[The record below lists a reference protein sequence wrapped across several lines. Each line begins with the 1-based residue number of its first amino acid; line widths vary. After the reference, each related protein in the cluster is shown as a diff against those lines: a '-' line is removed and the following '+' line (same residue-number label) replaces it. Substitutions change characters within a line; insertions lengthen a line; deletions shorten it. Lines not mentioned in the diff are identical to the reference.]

1 MVELLLCII
10 LLLIVYTCALTDPKL
25 RCITYKRME
34 KVGGG
39 GRGGGLVANNNDSPS
54 FFVFV

>member
-1 MVELLLCII
+1 MHNFM
-10 LLLIVYTCALTDPKL
+10 LLIVYTCALTDPKL
-25 RCITYKRME
+25 RCTTYKRME

-39 GRGGGLVANNNDSPS
+39 GTPGGGGVIANNNDSPS